1 LKFITLL
8 TDFGTTDGYPGI
20 MKGVIWGIAPDA
32 QIADISH
39 QVAPQDIFEGAFAL
53 SRAVPFFP
61 SETVHIVVVD
71 PGVGTSRRPIAAR
84 IDSTFFVGPDN
95 GIFSLILHQAKAAS
109 KRIEIV
115 HLNQPRFWLPV
126 VSNVFHGR
134 DIFAPVGAHIANG
147 VPLIEMGTVIDDPVM
162 LDFPNPQK
170 ITGGWK
176 GEIIHIDSF
185 GNLATNLEQQHLPE
199 NRLAVVR
206 IAGREIRGIVRSFG
220 DGAEGNLVALVDSAG
235 KLSVAVVN
243 GNAALKLKVNTH
255 EPVEL
260 VVEES

>member
-8 TDFGTTDGYPGI
+8 TDFGTRDGYPGI
-20 MKGVIWGIAPDA
+20 MKGVIWTIAPDA

-39 QVAPQDIFEGAFAL
+39 QVAPQNIMEGAFTL
-53 SRAVPFFP
+53 SRVVPFFP
-61 SETVHIVVVD
+61 PGTVHIVVVD
-71 PGVGTSRRPIAAR
+71 PGVGTPRRPIAVR
-84 IDSTFFVGPDN
+84 IDQTFFVGPDN
-95 GIFSLILHQAKAAS
+95 GIFSLILQQAKAAS

-115 HLNQPRFWLPV
+115 HLNQARFWLPE

-147 VPLIEMGTVIDDPVM
+147 VPLTEMGTVIDDPLM
-162 LDFPNPQK
+162 LDFPKPQK
-170 ITGGWK
+170 ITTGWE

-206 IAGREIRGIVRSFG
+206 IAGYEIHGIVRSFG
-220 DGAEGNLVALVDSAG
+220 EGAEGDLVALIDSAG
-235 KLSVAVVN
+235 KLSIAVVN
-243 GNAALKLKVNTH
+243 GNAALKLKVGTH

-260 VVEES
+260 VVEE